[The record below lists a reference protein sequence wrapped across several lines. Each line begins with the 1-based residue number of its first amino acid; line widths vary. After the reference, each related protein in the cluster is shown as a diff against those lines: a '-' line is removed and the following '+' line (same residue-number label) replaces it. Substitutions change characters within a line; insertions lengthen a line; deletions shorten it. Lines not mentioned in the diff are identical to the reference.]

1 MNTAHQVPN
10 GSNWLSGEQPEAAAL
25 LAYSEEEQKQL
36 GYFHT
41 LKEILQ
47 QPLTWVDTATRMIA
61 DSRLIEQKL
70 AGAASVVLTGS
81 GSSQYA
87 GECVRL
93 VLQRELQI
101 PTDAI
106 DGGALL
112 TYGSAIL
119 PPLRPCVV
127 VSLAR
132 SGDSPESVGALSQ
145 LLDSEPGIRHL
156 VLTCNRDG
164 ALADPDLHDER
175 VHSVVLDERTNDRSL
190 VMTSSFSNLVLAARF
205 LGLTRRP
212 EVYRTIAARLS
223 ALCVDMLSLHFGA
236 LADAGRGDF
245 RRAIFLAS
253 GPRVGAAREAGLKML
268 EMTAGRVAAIAESY
282 LGLRHGPMSYVHG
295 DTLIVCFLSCDPVLR
310 SYEADLIRELNR
322 KDLGMMKI
330 LVGEKVAP
338 SLAGPRDVV
347 IQIPGLSDVGD
358 DNAALLDVVVGQ
370 LLAFARCRHEG
381 LKPDSPS
388 EDGVINRVVESF
400 QVYQR
405 G

>member
-1 MNTAHQVPN
+1 
-10 GSNWLSGEQPEAAAL
+10 LSGEQPEAAAL
-25 LAYSEEEQKQL
+25 LAVPEDEQKQL

-47 QPLTWVDTATRMIA
+47 QPLTWVDTAARMIA
-61 DSRLIEQKL
+61 DRAAIEQKL
-70 AGAASVVLTGS
+70 AGAASIVLTGS

-93 VLQRELQI
+93 VLQRELNI
-101 PTDAI
+101 PVDAI

-112 TYGSAIL
+112 TYASAIL

-145 LLDSEPGIRHL
+145 LLQNEPGISHL

-164 ALADPDLHDER
+164 ALARPDLHDDR
-175 VHSVVLDERTNDRSL
+175 VHPVVLDERTNDRSL

-212 EVYRTIAARLS
+212 DIYGNVAARAS
-223 ALCVDMLSLHFGA
+223 ALCVDMLSSYFGTIA
-236 LADAGRGDF
+236 ETGRREF

-268 EMTAGRVAAIAESY
+268 EMTAGRVATIAESY
-282 LGLRHGPMSYVHG
+282 LGLRHGPMSYVHE
-295 DTLIVCFLSCDPVLR
+295 DTLIVCFLSCDSVLR
-310 SYEADLIRELNR
+310 SYETDLIEELNR
-322 KDLGMMKI
+322 KDLGLAKI
-330 LVGEKVAP
+330 LVGENIAA
-338 SLAGPRDVV
+338 SLCGPRDV
-347 IQIPGLSDVGD
+347 ILQIPGLSDVGD
-358 DNAALLDVVVGQ
+358 GNAALLDVVVGQ

-388 EDGVINRVVESF
+388 EAGVINRVVESF